1 MTNPIELLFIKY
13 LSNTITLA
21 EFKQLQEVVA
31 AFDKAELES
40 FMESYWLEYNPD
52 KKYKEHDFEALT
64 AEIANQVKPVVVRSH
79 FKIVWQAA
87 AIILLPL
94 LIASTSFFYVRN
106 HQLEKYF
113 AKQMYITVQS
123 GERAHLTLPDG
134 TTVRMNAASSIT
146 YPTNF
151 GFQNREISLTG
162 EAFFTVTK
170 DSAHP
175 FIVETP
181 YLKIKA
187 LGTVFNVDSYENDD
201 MVETTLLEGSVQILT
216 KRDNPQATLLKP
228 NEKAIFY
235 KKTGKLDVEK
245 TDLRYETAWVN
256 GELIFRSATFEEI
269 IKVLSRFYG
278 IDVDIVSGK
287 IQNERY
293 TGSFNAKNM
302 TDALDLLQFNYPFTY
317 TLRDKKAYIVFK

>member
-1 MTNPIELLFIKY
+1 MTNPIELLFTKY
-13 LSNTITLA
+13 LSNTITHA
-21 EFKQLQEVVA
+21 EYKQLQEVVA
-31 AFDKAELES
+31 AFDKEELES
-40 FMESYWLEYNPD
+40 FMESYWLEYSPN
-52 KKYKEHDFEALT
+52 KKYKKHDFEALT
-64 AEIANQVKPVVVRSH
+64 AEIANQVKPVAIRSH
-79 FKIVWQAA
+79 LRIVWQAA
-87 AIILLPL
+87 AILLLPL
-94 LIASTSFFYVRN
+94 LIAATSYFYIRN
-106 HQLEKYF
+106 HQLEKHF
-113 AKQMYITVQS
+113 AKQMNITVQS

-134 TTVRMNAASSIT
+134 TTVRMNVASSVT

-151 GFQNREISLTG
+151 GFQNREISLNG

-170 DSAHP
+170 DSTRP

-181 YLKIKA
+181 YLKVKA
-187 LGTVFNVDSYENDD
+187 LGTVFNIDSYENADR
-201 MVETTLLEGSVQILT
+201 VETTLLEGAVQIVT

-256 GELIFRSATFEEI
+256 GELIFRSATFEEM
-269 IKVLSRFYG
+269 IKVLSRYYG
-278 IDVDIVSGK
+278 IEVDIVSSK

-302 TDALDLLQFNYPFTY
+302 TDVLDLLQFNYQFTY
-317 TLRDKKAYIVFK
+317 TLSNNKAYIVFK